1 MTAIM
6 TMIMVSA
13 TRPQLTPMI
22 MMRFCLEIAGAA
34 VIGGV
39 VLSTAAVLSPVAVLP
54 PPVAVLLSVLVTV
67 VVVVTGTTIFC
78 TVTPITVDNSL
89 SIVACVYPC
98 ILSKIDTSDSH
109 KFYAL

>member
-39 VLSTAAVLSPVAVLP
+39 VLSTGAVL

-67 VVVVTGTTIFC
+67 VVVDTGATIFC

-98 ILSKIDTSDSH
+98 ILSKIDTTDSH
-109 KFYAL
+109 KLYAL

>member
-1 MTAIM
+1 MTAMM

-34 VIGGV
+34 VNGGV
-39 VLSTAAVLSPVAVLP
+39 VLSTAAVLSPVAVL
-54 PPVAVLLSVLVTV
+54 VSVLVIV
-67 VVVVTGTTIFC
+67 VVVVTGATIFC

-89 SIVACVYPC
+89 SKAACVYPC

>member
-39 VLSTAAVLSPVAVLP
+39 VLSTAAVLSPVAVL
-54 PPVAVLLSVLVTV
+54 AVLLSVLVTV
-67 VVVVTGTTIFC
+67 VVVVTGATIFC

-98 ILSKIDTSDSH
+98 ILSKIDTTDSH

>member
-1 MTAIM
+1 
-6 TMIMVSA
+6 MIMVSA

-39 VLSTAAVLSPVAVLP
+39 VLSTAAVL

-67 VVVVTGTTIFC
+67 VVVVTGTTIFS

-98 ILSKIDTSDSH
+98 I
-109 KFYAL
+109 